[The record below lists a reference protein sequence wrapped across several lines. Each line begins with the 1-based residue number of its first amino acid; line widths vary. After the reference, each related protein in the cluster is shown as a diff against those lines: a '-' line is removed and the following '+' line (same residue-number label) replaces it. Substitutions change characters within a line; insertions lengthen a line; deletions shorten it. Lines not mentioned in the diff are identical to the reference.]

1 MIVGF
6 PKSFGATR
14 CALFLA
20 ATAFGVGG
28 CQPGSASSGD
38 PGEAAPLSTATLAV
52 TFKTALAGKFV
63 SAENGGGGVVD
74 ANRDAASTW
83 ETFTLY
89 DINGG
94 DLVSGDLVN
103 LAASNG
109 QFVSAE
115 NGGGGVLNAN
125 RATPLDWE
133 TFRVAKISGTGTIA
147 NGDQVSLQTKTLG
160 DFVSALN
167 GGGST
172 LAATATTASGW
183 ESFAIG
189 LGGASG
195 GGGGGGTP
203 TGATVAMWETTSD
216 GSKALAAQPS
226 IALTTGSGGG
236 SNTITINAATQYQ
249 QMTGFGAS
257 LTDSSA
263 WLLANQMTAAQRAAA
278 MTALFD
284 PTQGIGVSMLRQ
296 PMGTSDLAWSF
307 YSYDDVPAGQTDPS
321 LASFSIARDQSYIIP
336 MVKQALAANPA
347 LKVLATPWSAPAWM
361 KTNGSLT
368 ETGSLTDPGSYDPY
382 AQYFVKF
389 IQQYAA
395 AGIPIWAVTTINEP
409 LIQPVGYPSMSMQWW
424 EQSNFV
430 RYHLGPAFA
439 TAGLATKIFLYD
451 HNWDNESFPQSILAD
466 NAQVGTYTGG
476 VAFHCYGGDPSAMTT
491 LHNAFPTKDIYVT
504 ECSGGTWSGSFGDS
518 LKSQF
523 DQLYIG
529 SARNWAKSVV
539 RWNLALND
547 AHGPL
552 PTSGGGCTTC
562 IGLITVHSDGSFSKE
577 VDYYAMGHASRFVA
591 QGAYR
596 IDSNSFGSG
605 GVEDVAFLNPDGSR
619 VLLVL
624 NGASSTQSFTVVD
637 SGRSFTSSLPAGAVA
652 TFTWK

>member
-1 MIVGF
+1 MIAGF
-6 PKSFGATR
+6 PLSRTR
-14 CALFLA
+14 CGLLLA
-20 ATAFGVGG
+20 AALGAGG
-28 CQPGSASSGD
+28 CQPGSVSPGD
-38 PGEAAPLSTATLAV
+38 PGQAAALSTATHAV

-103 LAASNG
+103 LAAANG

-125 RATPLDWE
+125 RTTPLDWE
-133 TFRVAKISGTGTIA
+133 TFAVTKISGSGTLVD
-147 NGDQVSLQTKTLG
+147 GDQVSLSTKTLG
-160 DFVSALN
+160 DYVSALN

-183 ESFAIG
+183 EAFAIG
-189 LGGASG
+189 LGGGS
-195 GGGGGGTP
+195 GGGGGTP
-203 TGATVAMWETTSD
+203 TGSTVAMWETTSD
-216 GSKALAAQPS
+216 GSKALAAQAA
-226 IALTTGSGGG
+226 IALNTGGGGG
-236 SNTITINAATQYQ
+236 SNTITINAGTKYQ

-257 LTDSSA
+257 MTDSSA
-263 WLLANQMTAAQRAAA
+263 WLFADQMTATQRAAA
-278 MTALFD
+278 MSALFD
-284 PTQGIGVSMLRQ
+284 TAQGIGVGILRQ

-307 YSYDDVPAGQTDPS
+307 YSYDDVAQGATDPS
-321 LASFSIARDQSYIIP
+321 LASFSIARDKPYIIP
-336 MVKQALAANPA
+336 MVLQALQTNPA
-347 LKVLATPWSAPAWM
+347 LKILATPWSAPAWM

-368 ETGSLTDPGSYDPY
+368 QTGSLIDPGSYDPY

-395 AGIPIWAVTTINEP
+395 AGIPIWAITTINEP

-439 TAGLATKIFLYD
+439 AAGIATKIFLFD

-491 LHNAFPTKDIYVT
+491 MHNAFPDKDIYVT

-529 SARNWAKSVV
+529 SVRNWAKSIV

-552 PTSGGGCTTC
+552 PTSGGGCATC
-562 IGLITVHSDGSFSKE
+562 TGLITIHSDGSFSKE

-591 QGAYR
+591 PGAYR

-605 GVEDVAFLNPDGSR
+605 AVEDVAFLNPDGSR

-624 NGASSTQSFTVVD
+624 NGAGSTQSFTIVD